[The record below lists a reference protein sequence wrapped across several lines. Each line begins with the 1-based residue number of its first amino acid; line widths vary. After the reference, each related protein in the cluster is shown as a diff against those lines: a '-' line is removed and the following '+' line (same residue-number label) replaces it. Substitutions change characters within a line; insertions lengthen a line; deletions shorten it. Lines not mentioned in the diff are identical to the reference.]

1 MSFQSLILNQRDA
14 RSMRLKRFLVLLVV
28 LSLALV
34 LTSCGGGSST
44 TSTSPSQVK
53 NRAFITNTYSGNL
66 QIMDSQNDTSPL
78 TAETTSST
86 GQLIPG
92 QPVTIPAG
100 NSATW
105 LLENPSL
112 STTVV
117 YDPTVHSVI
126 FIDNVSQTLTN
137 RVALPAAASMSLF
150 SPDGTILYAAV
161 HNAPITGNRP
171 GGVTFVNVASAAV
184 QVTSSVPSTSA
195 IALSPSGQ
203 YLLAFADN
211 SDSVM

>member
-14 RSMRLKRFLVLLVV
+14 RSMRLKPFPVLLVV
-28 LSLALV
+28 VSLVVAI
-34 LTSCGGGSST
+34 TSCGGGSST
-44 TSTSPSQVK
+44 TPPSQVK

-117 YDPTVHSVI
+117 YDPTVKSVI
-126 FIDNVSQTLTN
+126 FIDNASETLTN
-137 RVALPAAASMSLF
+137 RVALPAA
-150 SPDGTILYAAV
+150 
-161 HNAPITGNRP
+161 
-171 GGVTFVNVASAAV
+171 
-184 QVTSSVPSTSA
+184 
-195 IALSPSGQ
+195 
-203 YLLAFADN
+203 
-211 SDSVM
+211 